1 MHSSH
6 DLRVAHRQL
15 VDALAQFQSWQPPDT
30 DLVLRSQLQSVDGNP
45 EERKPRPSET
55 SRTGAVDLMT
65 GAQPAWMPK

>member
-1 MHSSH
+1 M
-6 DLRVAHRQL
+6 
-15 VDALAQFQSWQPPDT
+15 

>member
-1 MHSSH
+1 M
-6 DLRVAHRQL
+6 
-15 VDALAQFQSWQPPDT
+15 
-30 DLVLRSQLQSVDGNP
+30 DLVFRPQLQSVVVNP